1 MTICWGKR
9 RAVPPTTDHE
19 NIQGKRCPQ
28 KSVLYI
34 LRNEAITQTPIR
46 WLFTS
51 SKEEKELLW
60 GFYLVPLI
68 QSFENQFQTC
78 IQHVRPSG
86 VGSFAYQQV
95 GFEFS
100 GSKGHILCGSG
111 MMWHQR
117 IVCIKLSGLT
127 RRMLTYN
134 PRGTSLTSSPSS
146 AVKLNVSKSMTGAAP
161 RLKVELGS
169 RHQQQIKKE
178 GEGGGVLVWA

>member
-19 NIQGKRCPQ
+19 NIQGKCCPQ

-34 LRNEAITQTPIR
+34 PRNNAITQTPVR

-68 QSFENQFQTC
+68 QSFENQLSTEHVGFKAKIQTC
-78 IQHVRPSG
+78 IQHVHPSG
-86 VGSFAYQQV
+86 MGSFAYQQV

-111 MMWHQR
+111 MSWHQR

-134 PRGTSLTSSPSS
+134 PRGTW
-146 AVKLNVSKSMTGAAP
+146 N
-161 RLKVELGS
+161 R
-169 RHQQQIKKE
+169 
-178 GEGGGVLVWA
+178 